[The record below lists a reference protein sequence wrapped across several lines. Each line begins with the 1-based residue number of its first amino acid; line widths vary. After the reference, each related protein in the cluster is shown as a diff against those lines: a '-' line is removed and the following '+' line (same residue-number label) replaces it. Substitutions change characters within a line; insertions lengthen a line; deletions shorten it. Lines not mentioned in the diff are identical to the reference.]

1 VVIGRRTCRC
11 IRRKGIVI
19 ERETTMLQAIPYH
32 LGAFFTRFAPK
43 WVCKTITW
51 TLAEVN
57 CWLRP
62 GTLHVLRENFA
73 LIHPEWTA
81 DERRVVARRVIHQF
95 ARSILLFLE
104 LPFFEPGEIFPRC
117 EVSEL
122 KAQIDALGPGRGF
135 VIATGH
141 IGPWELGGY
150 CVTHMGHTVH
160 TVALDHP
167 SKAVTKFF
175 SDRRAYLGV
184 RAHPLGTSFAVLKDA
199 VERGDCV
206 ALLIDRA
213 YGRAKK
219 SARFFGINKGFPLG
233 HVVLSV
239 RTGAPILT
247 GALVFDGKDRFRYVR
262 GGTHWPDDTL
272 DEFDRLDA
280 LQEQCVR
287 DLERI
292 IHENTEQ
299 WFHFFPL
306 AEGGE
311 RARDHRH

>member
-1 VVIGRRTCRC
+1 
-11 IRRKGIVI
+11 
-19 ERETTMLQAIPYH
+19 MLQAIPYH

-43 WVCKTITW
+43 WVCRAITW

-62 GTLHVLRENFA
+62 ATRRIMEANLA

-81 DERRVVARRVIHQF
+81 AERRRMARRIIFEF
-95 ARSILLFLE
+95 ANSIFLFLE
-104 LPFFEPGEIFPRC
+104 LPFLKPDEILARC
-117 EVSEL
+117 ELSGLREQLAEL
-122 KAQIDALGPGRGF
+122 EPGRGF
-135 VIATGH
+135 VIATAH

-150 CVTHMGHTVH
+150 CLTHMGHTVH

-167 SKAVTKFF
+167 SKQVTKFF
-175 SDRRAYLGV
+175 SDRRDYVGV
-184 RAHPLGTSFAVLKDA
+184 KAHPLGGSFGELLDA

-206 ALLIDRA
+206 ALLIDRV
-213 YGRAKK
+213 YGRARK
-219 SARFFGINKGFPLG
+219 SSVFFGVKKDFPLG
-233 HVVLSV
+233 HLVLSA

-247 GALVFDGKDRFRYVR
+247 GALVFDGKDRFRYVP
-262 GGTHWPDDTL
+262 GGTHWPEDGL

-280 LQEQCVR
+280 LQEKCVR

-292 IHENTEQ
+292 IHAHTEQ

-306 AEGGE
+306 VEGTDRG
-311 RARDHRH
+311 RQRPH